1 MTLILASTSPYRA
14 RLLQRLQVPFT
25 CESPHT
31 DETPVPGE
39 PPKELAMRLSLAKAR
54 AVATRNPGAWVIGSD
69 QVATLDNQIMG
80 KPGNHE
86 NATQQLRASSGKEVR
101 FYTGVALVGGPKMQE
116 WFHVEHFSVYFQ
128 SLSDSAIEHYLLLEQ
143 PYDCAGSFKC
153 EGLGVVLFS
162 SLQGEDPTGL
172 EGLPL
177 IAVTRLLR
185 EAGIDPLL
193 Y

>member
-25 CESPHT
+25 CKSPHT

-39 PPKELAMRLSLAKAR
+39 SPYEMALRLSLAKAR
-54 AVATRNPGAWVIGSD
+54 AVATGNPGAWVIGSD

-128 SLSDSAIEHYLLLEQ
+128 SLSDSAIERYLLLEQ

-153 EGLGVVLFS
+153 EGLGIVLFA
-162 SLQGEDPTGL
+162 SLQGEDPTSL

-185 EAGIDPLL
+185 EAGIEPLL